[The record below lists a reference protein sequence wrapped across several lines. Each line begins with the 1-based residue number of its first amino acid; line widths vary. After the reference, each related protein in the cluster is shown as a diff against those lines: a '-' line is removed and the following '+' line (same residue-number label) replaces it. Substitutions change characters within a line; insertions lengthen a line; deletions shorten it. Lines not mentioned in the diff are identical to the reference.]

1 MNEKILNV
9 FYGAD
14 NLPYKDKE
22 RTVHF
27 PIVGNG
33 FQGANNT
40 TQIKFY
46 FSSLGDSSV
55 TWIAVSKLP
64 NGKIGS
70 KVLQTYNDSELGEP
84 YALLELDSF
93 YTQYKGDVF
102 ISLQGY
108 QGGVQVTY
116 DEDTELYEIHGTPT
130 IQATGSVKFTN
141 NYATQF
147 VGSGEEENADLQSL
161 MAALGL
167 KANAS
172 ETLTRY
178 TSAFGS
184 VTLQTLYNKFGYNIF
199 LLNTG
204 GSTNTD
210 YLMQFQASS
219 GALSGV
225 TLIRLSDL
233 RKWYA
238 TLGTGGQLTL
248 SNYVSDL
255 ATNTYLTHIT
265 TEEYAN
271 DIVDALRSYIAIN
284 YATKT
289 YVDDQDDAIKNYAD
303 TKDNALKSYV
313 DAQDNKKLNK
323 VNTSDT
329 KERVYGI
336 TPIGGQT
343 TYSIGPGANDIVKR
357 DYNGQIQVPM
367 YPGSSLDAVS
377 KSYVDSKVSALGNV
391 LRYKGSK
398 TVADINALANIE
410 TGDVYNVSNSGTL
423 TQGNVQVNAGDNVA
437 WDGTRWDRLAG
448 DIDLSNYI
456 TTDEL
461 NSVVDALGETID
473 GKQDTLVSGSNI
485 KTINNQSLL
494 GSGDITIQGTGG
506 DYLEVISINVPSTLA
521 DFYAAYRDNPKII
534 LTSIGYCSIG
544 VDTDGQDYFF
554 EIECLYNSKRWAL
567 SWQGGDTGI
576 SGSTTINSIV
586 IGTIYRKDYLTEENG
601 LTKVEAFTILSQK
614 FNFTIPTSAWVSQT
628 NGVFTAQATITLTD
642 TYLDDNSNVEAFF
655 EDVSASAG
663 VVLASATQSGSNLVL
678 VFYANESKTTAI
690 GGFIKYVY

>member
-1 MNEKILNV
+1 MESKILQV
-9 FYGAD
+9 FYGNDA
-14 NLPYKDKE
+14 LPYKDQE
-22 RTVHF
+22 RTVHY

-55 TWIAVSKLP
+55 TWVAVSKLP

-108 QGGVQVTY
+108 QGGVQVDY
-116 DEDTELYEIHGTPT
+116 DSESELYVIHGTPT
-130 IQATGSVKFTN
+130 IQATGSIKFTN

-172 ETLTRY
+172 ETLARY

-204 GSTNTD
+204 GSTNID
-210 YLMQFQASS
+210 YLMQFQVSS
-219 GALSGV
+219 GSLSGV

-303 TKDNALKSYV
+303 AQDNSLKTYV
-313 DAQDNKKLNK
+313 DTQDNKKLDK

-343 TYSIGPGANDIVKR
+343 TYSIGSGANDIVKR

-367 YPGSSLDAVS
+367 NPYSSLDAVS
-377 KSYVDSKVSALGNV
+377 KSYVDSMISTLASALK
-391 LRYKGSK
+391 YKGSLS
-398 TVADINALANIE
+398 VAQINALTGLSI
-410 TGDVYNVSNSGTL
+410 GDVYNVSDSGTL
-423 TQGNVQVNAGDNVA
+423 TQGDVQVNAGDNVA
-437 WDGTRWDRLAG
+437 WDGSKWDKLSS
-448 DIDLSNYI
+448 DIDLSAYYNK
-456 TTDEL
+456 TET
-461 NSVVDALGETID
+461 DALLGE
-473 GKQDTLVSGSNI
+473 KQDALVSGTNI
-485 KTINNQSLL
+485 KTINNQSIL
-494 GSGDITIQGTGG
+494 GSGNITIQGTGG
-506 DYLEVISINVPSTLA
+506 DYLEVISRDVPITLA
-521 DFYAAYRDNPKII
+521 DFYTAYRDNPKII
-534 LTSIGYCSIG
+534 LTSIGYCSIS

-567 SWQGGDTGI
+567 SWQGGDTSI

-586 IGTIYRKDYLTEENG
+586 TGTAYRKDYLTEENG
-601 LTKVEAFTILSQK
+601 LTKVEAYTILSQK
-614 FNFTIPTSAWVSQT
+614 FDFTIPTSAWVSQT

-642 TYLDDNSNVEAFF
+642 TYLDDGSNVEAFF

-663 VVLASATQSGSNLVL
+663 VVLASATQSGSDLVL